1 MGLTALCPGT
11 FDPVT
16 NGHLDIIERAARRFD
31 ALLIGVLDNPAK
43 QPLFAVEERVSMLKE
58 ATHHLPNIEVD
69 AFSGLLVDY
78 AKRRGAD
85 VVVKGLRAVSDFEYE
100 IQMAQM
106 NHSLSGLET
115 LFMTA
120 APQWSFL
127 SSSLIKE
134 VARFG
139 GDVSG
144 LVPSVVAERLS
155 EQLGGGG

>member
-31 ALLIGVLDNPAK
+31 ALVVGVLDNPAK
-43 QPLFAVEERVSMLKE
+43 QPLFTAEERVGLLKE
-58 ATHHLPNIEVD
+58 AAADLPNVTVE

-78 AKRRGAD
+78 AGRRGAD
-85 VVVKGLRAVSDFEYE
+85 LVIKGLRAVTDFEFE

-106 NHSLSGLET
+106 NHRLAGVET
-115 LFMTA
+115 LFMTTS
-120 APQWSFL
+120 PQWSFL
-127 SSSLIKE
+127 SSSLVKE

-139 GDVSG
+139 GDVAG
-144 LVPSVVAERLS
+144 LVPTPVAERLAEKLQGAS
-155 EQLGGGG
+155 